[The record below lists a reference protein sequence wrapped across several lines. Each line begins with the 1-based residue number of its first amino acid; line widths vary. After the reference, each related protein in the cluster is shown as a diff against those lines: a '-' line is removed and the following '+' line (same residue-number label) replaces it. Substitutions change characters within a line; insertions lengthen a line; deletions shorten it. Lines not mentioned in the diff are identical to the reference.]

1 MAALIFI
8 LVWHFGKPIF
18 IKSGITKKQRFL
30 TAALAGVLV
39 EVAIF
44 ATCRNFDVGSHLHDR
59 ITFPSPQKQGHCC
72 KDGTEGLR
80 DDHGPNWEVDNNSQR
95 TVYSTF

>member
-18 IKSGITKKQRFL
+18 IKSGITEKQRFL

-44 ATCRNFDVGSHLHDR
+44 ATTGTSMWGR
-59 ITFPSPQKQGHCC
+59 IYM
-72 KDGTEGLR
+72 
-80 DDHGPNWEVDNNSQR
+80 
-95 TVYSTF
+95 TV

>member
-44 ATCRNFDVGSHLHDR
+44 ATTGTVMWGR
-59 ITFPSPQKQGHCC
+59 IYM
-72 KDGTEGLR
+72 
-80 DDHGPNWEVDNNSQR
+80 
-95 TVYSTF
+95 TV